1 MPTMKILATTD
12 GSARSQ
18 SVIPHAARFASAVD
32 GELLLLR
39 VLSPEL
45 DCGNVQA
52 PTRQEAVPIVAER
65 WSGELADIL
74 AEAKAI
80 GGGLVEVRRPGED
93 IYQSILRVVADRGV
107 DIMAMSSRGSGLVR
121 HVVLGSVA
129 LRVLGKT
136 PVPILVAGE
145 RVADPIRAQKYHIIV
160 TTDGSDDATCALD
173 AVAPL
178 SGHASV
184 EVTLLR
190 IHVPHLGDRGDAVAG
205 AAASL
210 EELREGFANPENVRT
225 MVRTIGPLGGV
236 DTAILSVAAEVG
248 ASAIAISTHGH
259 SAKYHVFMGST
270 ALGVLRQSTLPLLL
284 VRSAPAATS

>member
-1 MPTMKILATTD
+1 MPPMKILATTD

-65 WSGELADIL
+65 WSRELAGIL

-178 SGHASV
+178 SGHTSV

-190 IHVPHLGDRGDAVAG
+190 IHVPHLGDRGDAVAA